1 MKTVK
6 FLIPV
11 LLIVFVLYIVF
22 MGFVDGGITIDGT
35 GKVQLAQDTK
45 TIVLP
50 PYLRFAKL
58 WYTKDGA
65 DADGNAY
72 TNFMYELPDLFEDT
86 EMCVVVNWTEGTSAI
101 HICESRGMEFLLDS
115 HTGVVWE

>member
-35 GKVQLAQDTK
+35 GKVQLAQDAK

-50 PYLRFAKL
+50 PYLRFARL
-58 WYTKDGA
+58 WNT
-65 DADGNAY
+65 ADGTDTEGNTY
-72 TNFMYELPDLFEDT
+72 TNFMYELPDLFEDA
-86 EMCVVVNWTEGTSAI
+86 EMCVVVNWTEGKSSI
-101 HICESRGMEFLLDS
+101 HICESRGMESMLDG
-115 HTGVVWE
+115 HAGVVWE